1 MKKTYM
7 TPATNV
13 VKIQLLNMITAS
25 AGGNGR
31 SVSGSSVSGEN
42 QLSRESNGWDDE
54 D

>member
-1 MKKTYM
+1 MKKTYK

-25 AGGNGR
+25 AEGTGR
-31 SVSGSSVSGEN
+31 SVSGNSVSGN
-42 QLSRESNGWDDE
+42 AQLSRQSGGWDDE